1 MINLVLTFLEM
12 LYNRDM
18 INDPSIKK
26 HIQKLPKNIRDAVE
40 QFDWSSEILNIS
52 QTYHIQIDEIQIFRD
67 ETLLVIVGLTAASD
81 FEKNL
86 VKNMGISH
94 ELAEKLVAESN
105 EHIFKPLQKMAFTHH
120 DDELDSRLHRNDKAE
135 EEIIEHDEI
144 SNVMS
149 SHGIELVDEFE
160 PESQPKNELQ
170 DLANSLFKEN
180 SSVIPDSDPESL
192 VNNSSLDKGIL
203 EISSQAHNDKVIN
216 YNEEINESDLQGI
229 ADHRIDTSILNQTSP
244 ENVFINNEIPSQ
256 ARNDNAEQSLDTD
269 IFENQNISKTEFFN
283 VSPTKEEL
291 VVEKG
296 DFLDHI
302 GAN

>member
-1 MINLVLTFLEM
+1 M

-18 INDPSIKK
+18 INDPLIKK
-26 HIQKLPKNIRDAVE
+26 HIQELPKNIRSAVE

-52 QTYHIQIDEIQIFRD
+52 QAYHIQIDEIQIFRD

-105 EHIFKPLQKMAFTHH
+105 EHIFKPLQKMAFAHST
-120 DDELDSRLHRNDKAE
+120 ETE

-160 PESQPKNELQ
+160 PDPQPVNELQ

-180 SSVIPDSDPESL
+180 NSVVPDSDPEFP
-192 VNNSSLDKGIL
+192 VNNSSLDEGIP
-203 EISSQAHNDKVIN
+203 ETSSQAHNDKVIN
-216 YNEEINESDLQGI
+216 YNEEINESDLRGI
-229 ADHRIDTSILNQTSP
+229 ANHRIDTSILNQISP
-244 ENVFINNEIPSQ
+244 NNAFSEDKAENNNIK
-256 ARNDNAEQSLDTD
+256 NEQSLDAD

-302 GAN
+302 GAS